1 MLRSLTL
8 MTLITFHL
16 YALEIIDRPIPFGTE
31 RIEQTKAY
39 IAQHYGIETGSIA
52 ITPKIVLIHAT
63 GIDDLE
69 QSMARFESELLPGDR
84 PDIKNGGA
92 VNVSAHFMVDFDG
105 TVYRLMD
112 ETTMGRH
119 VIGLNY
125 NSIGIEN
132 VGGADG
138 YGNLTDAQLKANIEL
153 IAYLSKKY
161 PTITHLVGHHEYRCM
176 EQTPLWLEKDDGYR
190 TDKTDP
196 GDAFMARLRE
206 HNGHLKLPPC
216 GE

>member
-1 MLRSLTL
+1 MLLPFLLSLSL
-8 MTLITFHL
+8 S
-16 YALEIIDRPIPFGTE
+16 ALEIVDRPIPFGPE
-31 RIEQTKAY
+31 RIAETKAY
-39 IAQHYGIETGSIA
+39 IAQHYGIQTDSVKIV
-52 ITPKIVLIHAT
+52 PKIILIHAT

-69 QSMARFESELLPGDR
+69 ESMARFMSELLPGDR
-84 PDIKNGGA
+84 PDIRNGGA

-132 VGGADG
+132 VGGANG
-138 YGNLTDAQLKANIEL
+138 YGNLTEAQIKANLEL
-153 IAYLSKKY
+153 IAYLIGKY

-176 EQTPLWLEKDDGYR
+176 ENTPLWLELDKGYR

-196 GDAFMARLRE
+196 GDAFIAPLRQRFNQLE
-206 HNGHLKLPPC
+206 KPVC
-216 GE
+216 E